1 VFSKLRKL
9 FGLTVPAASPPMPIA
24 AANSTPACAEEMTA
38 AVASDGFLRREA
50 VFDRAGRLTGRLFAV
65 QGAPLAADESGAPHP
80 SADSELIATLHASA
94 EAWNTALA
102 FVPLASPSLFDPTL
116 DAIRAHNLVLLVHLT
131 AAPTE
136 SIDALC
142 ARIVTLR
149 RRGIAIAIFRQPKHP
164 AFSETI
170 RWADYGAID
179 VAASEP
185 GSVRDFSAAFRA
197 GPRDHEARLFAC
209 NIDTL
214 DEHHLC
220 HQWHFDYFHG
230 AFAASAPLR
239 DDEAATDPH
248 KVQLLH
254 ILRLLQGNAET
265 AEIVEAMKQDPPLAF
280 RILRYLNS
288 PLLGL
293 DHKIESLAQALTIL
307 GRQRLTRWLSVLLF
321 SVRAPSFGD
330 WLLVESALT
339 RGRLMEVLGAK
350 LMPGEP
356 ADALFLTGIFSC
368 LDKLLRRPLA
378 QLVDEVPLS
387 AEVRSALLERNGP
400 YAKLLNLAEAAEAFD
415 FAAMEKAA
423 KALDIPADSANH
435 ALLAATA
442 WASEVSE
449 HWE

>member
-1 VFSKLRKL
+1 MFSKLRKL
-9 FGLTVPAASPPMPIA
+9 FGLTAPAAPSRVREA
-24 AANSTPACAEEMTA
+24 AANDA
-38 AVASDGFLRREA
+38 ALADGMQAGVAIDSFLCREA
-50 VFDRAGRLTGRLFAV
+50 VFDRAGRLSGRLFTL
-65 QGAPLAADESGAPHP
+65 QGATLAADEQGIPHP
-80 SADSELIATLHASA
+80 SSDSELIATLHASP
-94 EAWNTALA
+94 EPWNTALA
-102 FVPLASPSLFDPTL
+102 FVPLSSPSLFDPKL
-116 DAIRAHNLVLLVHLT
+116 DVIRSQNLILLVHL
-131 AAPTE
+131 ASEPAE
-136 SIDALC
+136 NVSALC
-142 ARIVTLR
+142 ARIDTLR

-170 RWADYGAID
+170 RLADYGAID
-179 VAASEP
+179 VTASEP
-185 GSVRDFSAAFRA
+185 GSIRDFSAAFRA
-197 GPRDHEARLFAC
+197 GPRDHEARLFAQR
-209 NIDTL
+209 IDTL

-230 AFAASAPLR
+230 AFASSAPLH
-239 DDEAATDPH
+239 DDESATDPH
-248 KVQLLH
+248 KLQLLH

-293 DHKIESLAQALTIL
+293 DHKIDSLSQALTIL

-321 SVRAPSFGD
+321 SVRAPGFGD

-350 LMPGEP
+350 VMPGEP

-378 QLVDEVPLS
+378 QLVDAVPLS
-387 AEVRSALLERNGP
+387 AAVRSALLERSGP
-400 YAKLLNLAEAAEAFD
+400 YASLLNLALAAEALD
-415 FAAMEKAA
+415 FASMEKAA
-423 KALDIPADSANH
+423 KELNTTTDCANH